1 MLDFKINPNEVDKIG
16 ELSKEEKVF
25 RVKQLD
31 YFNKIG
37 FPNKRDE
44 DWKFSDLRE
53 IFLKNFNK
61 LEFNLTKPKSKKIDF
76 IKEFEH
82 NFIFTINGKLATSD
96 FKFED
101 KNSINIKNFKND
113 DFSTNKVK
121 NSLVHLNHALS
132 ENGFFLE
139 IKENYKLKKVLIIY
153 NLFTSELNENF
164 LNFRN
169 KITVKKNSEI
179 HIIELNIN
187 NAKKNFF
194 SNTYEDLKLENSAV
208 LKKISIHSNKS
219 QGYFHKYSSSDLS
232 SRSNYSSYIFPS
244 GPKFNKLDLK
254 INLNGENS
262 EYNLKAATFLSQK
275 EHQEIK
281 TRINHLVPN
290 CKSYQKVKSVVD
302 SESKGVYQGKIYVQ
316 DVAQK
321 TNAYQLSK
329 AILLNEKS
337 EFNSKPELEIYAD
350 DVKCSHGSTSGSI
363 DEDSIYYLMSRGLS
377 RKESAELLIDGFLNE
392 ISQSIK
398 STNIREFVQ
407 KKLREQIL

>member
-1 MLDFKINPNEVDKIG
+1 M
-16 ELSKEEKVF
+16 
-25 RVKQLD
+25 
-31 YFNKIG
+31 
-37 FPNKRDE
+37 
-44 DWKFSDLRE
+44 
-53 IFLKNFNK
+53 
-61 LEFNLTKPKSKKIDF
+61 
-76 IKEFEH
+76 
-82 NFIFTINGKLATSD
+82 
-96 FKFED
+96 
-101 KNSINIKNFKND
+101 
-113 DFSTNKVK
+113 
-121 NSLVHLNHALS
+121 
-132 ENGFFLE
+132 
-139 IKENYKLKKVLIIY
+139 IIY